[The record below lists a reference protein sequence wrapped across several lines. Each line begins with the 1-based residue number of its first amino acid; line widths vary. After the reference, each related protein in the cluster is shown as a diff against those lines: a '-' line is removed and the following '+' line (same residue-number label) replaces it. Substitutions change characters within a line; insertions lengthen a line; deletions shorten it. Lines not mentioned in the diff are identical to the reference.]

1 LFNNSGSTGGSA
13 NLTFNLNQN
22 LFAFG
27 TNTLF
32 ANATSG
38 RVGIGTS
45 SPTNFVHINDTAA
58 TGTGL
63 RVDGGGGG
71 AAIATFART
80 VGATG
85 SSVDINASGNDP
97 QIKFT
102 RLSAGTYV
110 IGVPSDGSLRF
121 TSNNSVG
128 IANDRVVIT
137 PAGNVGIGITNPT
150 SNLHVI
156 GTANVSANLTVGA
169 GSAAAPAITTA
180 GDNNTG
186 IFFPAAD
193 TIAFGEGGVEVLR
206 IANTSNVGIGTSL
219 PTSNLHV
226 IGTANVT
233 SNLVSGN
240 IISTGTITETVN
252 SVQYLVAS
260 AFDVGTSPNQIPL
273 NQYLGTMAYQDSVA
287 VSITNLTVA
296 GEYFGTIGGGTY

>member
-1 LFNNSGSTGGSA
+1 V
-13 NLTFNLNQN
+13 QN
-22 LFAFG
+22 
-27 TNTLF
+27 T
-32 ANATSG
+32 
-38 RVGIGTS
+38 
-45 SPTNFVHINDTAA
+45 
-58 TGTGL
+58 
-63 RVDGGGGG
+63 
-71 AAIATFART
+71 
-80 VGATG
+80 
-85 SSVDINASGNDP
+85 
-97 QIKFT
+97 
-102 RLSAGTYV
+102 
-110 IGVPSDGSLRF
+110 
-121 TSNNSVG
+121 
-128 IANDRVVIT
+128 
-137 PAGNVGIGITNPT
+137 GNVGIGTTDPT
-150 SNLHVI
+150 STLHVV